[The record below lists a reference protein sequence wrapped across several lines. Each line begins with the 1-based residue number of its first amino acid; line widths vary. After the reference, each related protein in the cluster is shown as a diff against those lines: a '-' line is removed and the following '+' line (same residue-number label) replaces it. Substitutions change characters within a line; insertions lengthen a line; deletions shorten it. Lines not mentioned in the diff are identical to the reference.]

1 MIKRKFYVVM
11 LFTLI
16 AILFSVCAVFFTAC
30 GGNTTSGGGVNTE
43 QDGENPGGDNEPD
56 EYTVTFVADGVTV
69 STGTYTETDKT
80 ITEPV
85 VPEKDG
91 YTGEWENY
99 TLTTGNIIVS
109 AVYTPIEYKIT
120 FIAEGKTVSTDTYTV
135 EDKDIT
141 EPAIPVKDD
150 YSGTWENYTL
160 TTGDITVEAVYTPME
175 YSIVFK
181 ADGKD
186 VDTIKYTVE
195 DKNIVEPSVPV
206 KVGYTGEWENY
217 AVTSGN
223 LTVNAVYTTIEYT
236 VTFMDGDS
244 VYRQIS
250 GKDGR
255 ETRLFQRFAAVLY
268 FGHYGRR
275 HRMPVR
281 AGR

>member
-109 AVYTPIEYKIT
+109 AVYTPIEYK
-120 FIAEGKTVSTDTYTV
+120 KQ
-135 EDKDIT
+135 
-141 EPAIPVKDD
+141 
-150 YSGTWENYTL
+150 L
-160 TTGDITVEAVYTPME
+160 T
-175 YSIVFK
+175 
-181 ADGKD
+181 
-186 VDTIKYTVE
+186 
-195 DKNIVEPSVPV
+195 
-206 KVGYTGEWENY
+206 
-217 AVTSGN
+217 
-223 LTVNAVYTTIEYT
+223 
-236 VTFMDGDS
+236 
-244 VYRQIS
+244 
-250 GKDGR
+250 
-255 ETRLFQRFAAVLY
+255 
-268 FGHYGRR
+268 
-275 HRMPVR
+275 
-281 AGR
+281 